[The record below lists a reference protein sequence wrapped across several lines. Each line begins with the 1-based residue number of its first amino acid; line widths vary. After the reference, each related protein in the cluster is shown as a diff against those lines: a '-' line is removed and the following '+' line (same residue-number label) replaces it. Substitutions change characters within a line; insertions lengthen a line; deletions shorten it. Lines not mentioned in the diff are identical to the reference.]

1 MEETA
6 VTSRRGL
13 MRGVAGAVGA
23 GAAAGAGTAVGSGE
37 ARGQATRTIDMTDAL
52 VFDPSAATI
61 PPGTTVVWDNVGSVG
76 HSVTAYED
84 DIPEEAEFFASGGF
98 DGESAA
104 RSSYSAGDP
113 DSGDVA
119 GGETFEHTFEVVGQ
133 YDYFCIPHE
142 SAGMVASIT
151 VEEGAPVEPTPE
163 PGPSLPEVPDS
174 ARTLTIA
181 VLTAMLSTLGLA
193 YFFMKYGG
201 DYDVEEE

>member
-1 MEETA
+1 MEDTA
-6 VTSRRGL
+6 ATSRRGL

-23 GAAAGAGTAVGSGE
+23 GAAASAGTAVGSDV
-37 ARGQATRTIDMTDAL
+37 ARGQATRTIDMTDGL
-52 VFDPSAATI
+52 IFDPASATI
-61 PPGTTVVWDNVGSVG
+61 PPGTTVVWENVGSVG

-84 DIPEEAEFFASGGF
+84 RIPEEAAYFASGGF
-98 DGESAA
+98 ESESAA
-104 RSSYSAGDP
+104 RDGYPAQ
-113 DSGDVA
+113 GDVP
-119 GGETFEHTFEVVGQ
+119 GGESYEHTFETVGE
-133 YDYFCIPHE
+133 YEYFCIPHE

-163 PGPSLPEVPDS
+163 PGPSVPQVPDS

-201 DYDVEEE
+201 DYEIEEE